1 MTYRGRVIQDGQPVA
16 WCESEDEGRMLAQ
29 LANYTLIYGQ
39 DGPVEVQVRHGKGRW
54 RNLQK

>member
-29 LANYTLIYGQ
+29 LAHYTLMYGQ

-54 RNLQK
+54 KKL